1 MSSLFFRSRVFATV
15 GLAACFTLVATAQIR
30 PTLTAIV
37 TTLPTVTSGALSATS
52 VPFEASATSTAA
64 TPGNQGAS
72 ASVGIVDDFHLR
84 LQNNVSSSPSEIP
97 GAVSPVFRPSDSS
110 ARFFLAGD
118 ALRFAPSEQDVT
130 VRLNYKLEYTNTF
143 FASFNVSQ
151 GGSGQYQLMFLTSF
165 DVYRANNNRAP
176 GSQSLS
182 LFATES
188 YSTTPS
194 RTVPTSQDGF
204 MEFVIPAGGRLEMG
218 NTTFLQTLSVVGGR
232 RFNFNT
238 GATVENALSANATAN
253 LWLTLEIVG
262 TGSLSSTQSIF
273 TSYAATSSSSPSVV
287 PEPASFA
294 LVAGL
299 GILGLAA
306 GRRKG
311 RA

>member
-1 MSSLFFRSRVFATV
+1 M

-64 TPGNQGAS
+64 SSGNQNAFAS
-72 ASVGIVDDFHLR
+72 AGIVDDFHLR
-84 LQNNVSSSPSEIP
+84 LQNNVSSSPSETS
-97 GAVSPVFRPSDSS
+97 GAFSQVFRPAESS
-110 ARFFLAGD
+110 ARFNIAGD
-118 ALRFAPSEQDVT
+118 ALRFAPSEQDVM
-130 VRLNYKLEYTNTF
+130 VRLNYKLEYVNTF
-143 FASFNVSQ
+143 FASFDVSQ
-151 GGSGQYQLMFLTSF
+151 GGSGFYQLMFTTSF
-165 DVYRANNNRAP
+165 DVYRANNNGAP

-182 LFATES
+182 LIATES
-188 YSTTPS
+188 YTATPS

-204 MEFVIPAGGRLEMG
+204 MEFVIPAGGRLAMG
-218 NTTFLQTLSVVGGR
+218 NTTFLQTLSVAGGR
-232 RFNFNT
+232 RYNFNT
-238 GATVENALSANATAN
+238 GETFENALSANATAN

-299 GILGLAA
+299 GMLGLAA